1 MKESFLKWLS
11 DKTGLIDYE
20 ITRRLGQT
28 LENLFGEIESEYG
41 EVDEKYL
48 DSKYIHLF
56 FLEKQKNR

>member
-1 MKESFLKWLS
+1 
-11 DKTGLIDYE
+11 
-20 ITRRLGQT
+20 LGQT